1 MDEFSQRLQDALA
14 PGYELERELGGG
26 GMSRVFVATERA
38 LGRRVVVKVLSPELA
53 AGVNAERFRR
63 EIQLAAQLHHPHIVP
78 LLSAGEHGDLRYYT
92 MPFIE
97 GQSLRSTLRERGRLP
112 VRDVVRMLHDVVD
125 ALAYAH
131 ARGIVHRDIKPD
143 NILMHGAHALVTD
156 FGVAKAISAALPIA
170 GHTTTGMAIGTPAY
184 MAPEQLAADPGA
196 DHRMDLYAV
205 GLVAYEL
212 LTGGSPYS
220 TTSPAELL
228 AAQLTRTPAPLHEVV
243 PEVPRALSAVI
254 MSTLEKDPA
263 RRPASA
269 EILLAHLDAVSTPQ
283 GGLISGAT
291 VPSALAMPAATTPP
305 ERASAARGFRVGAL
319 AAAVGIVAILAVSFA
334 ALRMFE
340 GAADSPASV
349 VVDPGAGAGAPVD
362 STQLRAPA
370 SVTIPAAP
378 AAPGDRVQP
387 LVITRAESLA
397 IAAAVHERM
406 AAERPQN
413 AQGARGGQSAGGT
426 QVGQAGQSAAAQGAK
441 VGEAALGI
449 AAAALQAIPSAAFAE
464 SLRAEIH
471 RVYADS
477 INVAMEELRLL
488 AREQRVD
495 PRVLDP
501 AAPSLTRV
509 PSVGRHIAPALPPTA
524 PNITRIVVTGM
535 RGERRGPLAAATE
548 LVTDTLRARLGR
560 QPGWQVVDE
569 QTMRRFEEMDNVV
582 VLGFATRADVV
593 VSTVLS
599 VRRDSVTVRLTFID
613 PRSRAVRQLASD
625 TRPTA
630 EVASLAS
637 GLATRAEAEL
647 LEAIQVWRRQP
658 AREPRPR

>member
-78 LLSAGEHGDLRYYT
+78 LLSAGEHGDLLYYT

-97 GQSLRSTLRERGRLP
+97 GQSLRSALRERGKLP
-112 VRDVVRMLHDVVD
+112 LREVVRMLHDVVD

-156 FGVAKAISAALPIA
+156 FGVAKAISAALPLA

-184 MAPEQLAADPGA
+184 MAPEQLAADPAA

-212 LTGGSPYS
+212 LTGGSPYA

-228 AAQLTRTPAPLHEVV
+228 AAQLTRTPPPLYEVM
-243 PEVPRALSAVI
+243 PEVPRSLSAVI

-263 RRPASA
+263 RRPATA

-283 GGLISGAT
+283 GGLVPGADSPVAVRTPLPSGGADQ
-291 VPSALAMPAATTPP
+291 
-305 ERASAARGFRVGAL
+305 ASATRGFRLGAL
-319 AAAVGIVAILAVSFA
+319 AAAVGIIAIVAVAFA
-334 ALRMFE
+334 AARML
-340 GAADSPASV
+340 DSSRGEPASV
-349 VVDPGAGAGAPVD
+349 VVQPGSGTDLPVD
-362 STQLRAPA
+362 SSQLRAPPSA
-370 SVTIPAAP
+370 TIAGGP
-378 AAPGDRVQP
+378 AAPGERVQS
-387 LVITRAESLA
+387 LVITREESLA
-397 IAAAVHERM
+397 IAAAVHQRM
-406 AAERPQN
+406 ATERP
-413 AQGARGGQSAGGT
+413 SA
-426 QVGQAGQSAAAQGAK
+426 AGAAAQGEK
-441 VGEAALGI
+441 IGEAALGI

-477 INVAMEELRLL
+477 INVAMTELRQL

-495 PRVLDP
+495 PRVLEP
-501 AAPSLTRV
+501 SAPQVTRV
-509 PSVGRHIAPALPPTA
+509 PSPGRHVAPTLPRPA
-524 PNITRIVVTGM
+524 PNITRIVVTGL
-535 RGERRGPLAAATE
+535 RGDVRRGPLSGAADQ
-548 LVTDTLRARLGR
+548 VIDSLRARLDR
-560 QPGWQVVDE
+560 HPRWQVVDE
-569 QTMRRFEEMDNVV
+569 ATMRRFEDADNVV

-593 VSTVLS
+593 ISGVMSA
-599 VRRDSVTVRLTFID
+599 RRDSVGVRLTFID
-613 PRSRAVRQLASD
+613 PRSREVRQLQSGMRPASEIGALAAD
-625 TRPTA
+625 
-630 EVASLAS
+630 VAA
-637 GLATRAEAEL
+637 RAEDELARALAAWRSAEG
-647 LEAIQVWRRQP
+647 RDGR
-658 AREPRPR
+658 

>member
-38 LGRRVVVKVLSPELA
+38 LGRRVVVKVLSPELS

-156 FGVAKAISAALPIA
+156 FGVAKAISAALPLA

-263 RRPASA
+263 RRPATA

-283 GGLISGAT
+283 GGLISGAS
-291 VPSALAMPAATTPP
+291 VPKAIAATAATTPP

-319 AAAVGIVAILAVSFA
+319 AAAIGIVAIIGVAFA
-334 ALRMFE
+334 AARILE
-340 GAADSPASV
+340 GDREAPASV
-349 VVDPGAGAGAPVD
+349 VVEPSSGSGAPVD
-362 STQLRAPA
+362 SAQLRAPA
-370 SVTIPAAP
+370 SATIPAAP
-378 AAPGDRVQP
+378 NVPGGRVQP
-387 LVITRAESLA
+387 LVITREESLA
-397 IAAAVHERM
+397 IAAAVHQRM
-406 AAERPQN
+406 ATERQQPG
-413 AQGARGGQSAGGT
+413 QG
-426 QVGQAGQSAAAQGAK
+426 AAAQGAK
-441 VGEAALGI
+441 AGAEALGI
-449 AAAALQAIPSAAFAE
+449 AAAALQAIPTAAFAE
-464 SLRAEIH
+464 SLRTEIH
-471 RVYADS
+471 RVYVDS
-477 INVAMEELRLL
+477 INRAMAELRLL

-501 AAPSLTRV
+501 AAPAMARV
-509 PSVGRHIAPALPPTA
+509 PSVGRHIAPVLPPPA
-524 PNITRIVVTGM
+524 PGVTRIVVTGM
-535 RGERRGPLAAATE
+535 RGERRGPLAAATG
-548 LVTDTLRARLGR
+548 LVTDTLRARLDR
-560 QPGWQVVDE
+560 HPGWQVVDE
-569 QTMRRFEEMDNVV
+569 PTMRRFEEIDNVV
-582 VLGFATRADVV
+582 VLGFAARADVV
-593 VSTVLS
+593 VSTMLS
-599 VRRDSVTVRLTFID
+599 VRRDSVTVKLTFID
-613 PRSRAVRQLASD
+613 PRSRAVRQVQSGP
-625 TRPTA
+625 RPTA

-637 GLATRAEAEL
+637 GLATRTEAEL
-647 LEAIQVWRRQP
+647 LEALEAWQRQP
-658 AREPRPR
+658 SREPRLR